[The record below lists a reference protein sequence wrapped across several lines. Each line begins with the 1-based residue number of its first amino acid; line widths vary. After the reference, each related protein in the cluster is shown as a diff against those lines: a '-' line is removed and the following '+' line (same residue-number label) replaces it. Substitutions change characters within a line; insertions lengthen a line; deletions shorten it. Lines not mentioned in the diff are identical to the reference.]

1 MSNLPE
7 RHENDALFGL
17 AARAVGSAASIG
29 LTLASAP
36 LVLLPA
42 RSRAH
47 VRKAMAELALGAVAL
62 PRGVSNA
69 VENLVDD
76 IWANENAGL
85 SDVPLSERARNFA
98 RRVAD
103 AADDVNA
110 ALGNVARRAGDA
122 VEDAS
127 ADVDAW
133 AAGAPRTARATTT
146 EAAKTVDDWVEQKTD
161 GA

>member
-7 RHENDALFGL
+7 RRENDALFGL

-42 RSRAH
+42 KSRAH
-47 VRKAMAELALGAVAL
+47 VRKAMGELALGAVAL

-76 IWANENAGL
+76 IWADADAPG
-85 SDVPLSERARNFA
+85 SDVPLSDRARNFA
-98 RRVAD
+98 RRVSD
-103 AADDVNA
+103 AAEDVNA
-110 ALGNVARRAGDA
+110 ALGNFARRAGDA
-122 VEDAS
+122 IEDAA

-133 AAGAPRTARATTT
+133 AAGAKRETRAATS
-146 EAAKTVDDWVEQKTD
+146 EAARTVDDWVEQKNS